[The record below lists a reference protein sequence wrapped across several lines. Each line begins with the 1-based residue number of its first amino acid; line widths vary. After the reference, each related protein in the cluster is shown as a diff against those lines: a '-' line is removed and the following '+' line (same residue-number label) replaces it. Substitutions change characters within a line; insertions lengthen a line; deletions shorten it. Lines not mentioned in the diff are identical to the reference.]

1 MGRILRWLVQSIFDL
16 TQLEDSIMAS
26 IEQLKTELSD
36 TADAIAELKQTAANE
51 KQEIADKLDAL
62 DTKVSQQTGIIEQLK
77 QQIQGTVPDSI
88 LSELVNAT
96 ASIKATTNE
105 IRNIVETET
114 PTSVS

>member
-1 MGRILRWLVQSIFDL
+1 
-16 TQLEDSIMAS
+16 MAT
-26 IEQLKTELSD
+26 IEQLQTEVSD
-36 TADAIAELKQTAANE
+36 ATAAIAELKQTAANE

-62 DTKVSQQTGIIEQLK
+62 DTKVTQQTGIIEQLK

-88 LSELVNAT
+88 LSELADAT
-96 ASIKATTNE
+96 ASIRATTNE